1 MRRVNERWT
10 LIGCWKASEQA
21 SAKRLVTVDGVVEK
35 SKPRCSNRMIPT
47 TLQGREIPNG
57 TFLRDRDVTEMRRT
71 PESRHFYR
79 EQLYNLIRS
88 HRFDFLSSN
97 RTFPSSFISVSLFLI
112 SLRVLFFF
120 SKRRM
125 DRMLLETFSKSA
137 LSNSRNCVLPLFKRN
152 KLPTRRIVGWQ
163 SKRVVYR
170 WIVKLRGFH
179 AATRLHLE
187 IRPLIARWRSSRRRG
202 TIIMA

>member
-120 SKRRM
+120 FRS
-125 DRMLLETFSKSA
+125 EEWTECFSKHFRKA
-137 LSNSRNCVLPLFKRN
+137 LYRTLVIASCRYSRETN
-152 KLPTRRIVGWQ
+152 
-163 SKRVVYR
+163 Y
-170 WIVKLRGFH
+170 
-179 AATRLHLE
+179 
-187 IRPLIARWRSSRRRG
+187 RRG
-202 TIIMA
+202 ESSAGNLNVSSIGESWNCADFMQLHDCI

>member
-1 MRRVNERWT
+1 
-10 LIGCWKASEQA
+10 
-21 SAKRLVTVDGVVEK
+21 
-35 SKPRCSNRMIPT
+35 MIPT

-97 RTFPSSFISVSLFLI
+97 RTFPSSFISVFLFLI

-120 SKRRM
+120 FEAKNGPN
-125 DRMLLETFSKSA
+125 A
-137 LSNSRNCVLPLFKRN
+137 SRNIFEKRSIE
-152 KLPTRRIVGWQ
+152 L
-163 SKRVVYR
+163 S
-170 WIVKLRGFH
+170 
-179 AATRLHLE
+179 
-187 IRPLIARWRSSRRRG
+187 
-202 TIIMA
+202 